1 MKIET
6 KTRSLALILFLAVFF
21 LAVSGP
27 LPLRAQEEVKEVAL
41 DFDDVDIRLFIRVI
55 SELTG
60 RNFIVDNNVRGKV
73 TVISP
78 RKLTTDQAYEVFKS
92 VLAVNGFALVESGQ
106 ITKIVVAQ
114 NMTGYDLPVHARKV
128 LESEDQFITQIIPI
142 KYLDATVLQPLIK
155 PLLSRQ
161 ASILVPPSSD
171 LLIATDYKSNIRK
184 IDRLLDEIDVDFSDT
199 IVERLDLEYSSATL
213 VSSKITE
220 ILEAKYGKDRKGTQ
234 AKVFKLVPIDRIN
247 AIISIAPPE
256 VAMEIRSVLAKVD
269 QSTPEGQSL
278 LNVYYLEN
286 ADAEEMVQ
294 ILTQTQRSGNLSE
307 TTSTGE
313 PVEGATTEGGGTV
326 VGGTFT
332 ALGKEISITADK
344 STNSLVVYAKP
355 DDYSAIEAMI
365 RKLDIP
371 RKQVFLEA
379 LIMEVSPNEE
389 FRFGTEWQVLEDV
402 GHPFT
407 ETARVGVLGG
417 SENTGDLSSLFAG
430 EDGTV
435 SLGSGFSL
443 GLLGEQIAI
452 GDYIFP
458 SLGILLRAVDSLDSV
473 NVLSKPQVLTLNNET
488 AMINISENRPF
499 QTTETRL
506 EGGGTSQNLD
516 YRDVGIILEIT
527 PHINKQGKI
536 RLEINQEVN
545 RISGSVTETQPI
557 TRKRVIETVVEVMDG
572 HTVVIGGLIEQQ
584 QDFSKGQVPCLGGIP
599 LAGWGFKNVGV
610 NENRTNLLVFLSPH
624 VIDSPAEADG
634 LSIKKRQHMERER
647 LNYDTME
654 YQEKPWF
661 KQKEDAPPQGQT
673 PPQNQPKESEETTN

>member
-1 MKIET
+1 MKRET
-6 KTRSLALILFLAVFF
+6 KTRWLPLIAFLAVFF
-21 LAVSGP
+21 LAVPGP
-27 LPLRAQEEVKEVAL
+27 LPLGAQEEAKEVAL

-60 RNFIVDNNVRGKV
+60 KNFIVDNNVRGKV

-92 VLAVNGFALVESGQ
+92 VLAVNNFTLVESGEV
-106 ITKIVVAQ
+106 TKVVPVQ
-114 NMTGYDLPVHARKV
+114 NMGGYELPVHARKV
-128 LESEDQFITQIIPI
+128 LKGEDQFITQIIPI
-142 KYLDATVLQPLIK
+142 RYLDATVLPPLIK

-161 ASILVPPSSD
+161 ATILTPPSSD
-171 LLIATDYKSNIRK
+171 LLIVTDYKSNIQK
-184 IDRLLDEIDVDFSDT
+184 IDRLLDEIDVDLSNT
-199 IVERLDLEYSSATL
+199 IVERLDMEYSSATE
-213 VSSKITE
+213 VSAKITE
-220 ILEAKYGKDRKGTQ
+220 ILEAKYGKDRKGAQ
-234 AKVFKLVPIDRIN
+234 AKDFKLVALDRIN
-247 AIISIAPPE
+247 AIISIAPPD
-256 VAMEIRSVLAKVD
+256 VAMEVRSVLSKVD
-269 QSTPEGQSL
+269 RPMPEGQSL

-286 ADAEEMVQ
+286 ADAEEMVR
-294 ILTQTQRSGNLSE
+294 ILTQTQSAGDLDTPSDLAE
-307 TTSTGE
+307 ADEDT
-313 PVEGATTEGGGTV
+313 TTEGGGTV

-355 DDYSAIEAMI
+355 DDYSAIEDMI

-389 FRFGTEWQVLEDV
+389 FRFGSEWQALEDV
-402 GHPFT
+402 GHPFSGD
-407 ETARVGVLGG
+407 ARVGVIGG
-417 SENTGDLSSLFAG
+417 SQNSGDLDSLFGG
-430 EDGTV
+430 EGGGIG
-435 SLGSGFSL
+435 LGSGFSL
-443 GLLGEQIAI
+443 GLLGEEIAI

-458 SLGILLRAVDSLDSV
+458 SLGILIRAVEGLDSV
-473 NVLSKPQVLTLNNET
+473 NVLSKPQLLTLNNET

-545 RISGSVTETQPI
+545 RISGSVTDTQPI
-557 TRKRVIETVVEVMDG
+557 TRKRVIDTVVEVMDG

-584 QDFSKGQVPCLGGIP
+584 RDFSKGQVPCLGGMP
-599 LAGWGFKNVGV
+599 FAGWGFKSIGV
-610 NENRTNLLVFLSPH
+610 NENRTNLLVFLSPR
-624 VIDSPAEADG
+624 VIDTASASDG
-634 LSIKKRQHMERER
+634 LSKEKLQIMDQESFR
-647 LNYDTME
+647 YDNLE
-654 YQEKPWF
+654 QGEQPWF
-661 KQKEDAPPQGQT
+661 RQKEAT
-673 PPQNQPKESEETTN
+673 PPQEQDQEPGETTTEP